1 MKTLSES
8 AFTSIQKIFTKVNQM
23 LSLVFCSVSH
33 FLRERDYLSR
43 NEHESHKQNML
54 TKSMI
59 DSMKNL
65 KTDVVETTSTESI
78 SSAFEALFREHWAHV
93 YRLLNR
99 LVGDPAEAEDLA
111 LETFVRLYQKY
122 PLRENES
129 NPGGWLHRVATN
141 LGLHSIRSW
150 KRRERYEMTAGKYAL
165 EEAPEARPAEIMAQE
180 EEHRLVRLALAEMNE
195 RQSQLLVMRY
205 SGLSYKEIA
214 EALRLAPTSI
224 GPLLLRAERE
234 FEKHYRAL
242 AKEER

>member
-1 MKTLSES
+1 
-8 AFTSIQKIFTKVNQM
+8 
-23 LSLVFCSVSH
+23 
-33 FLRERDYLSR
+33 
-43 NEHESHKQNML
+43 ML

-65 KTDVVETTSTESI
+65 KTDIVEKTSAEPI
-78 SSAFEALFREHWAHV
+78 SSAFETLFREHWAHV

-99 LVGDPAEAEDLA
+99 MVGDPAEAEDLA
-111 LETFVRLYQKY
+111 LETFVRLYQRY
-122 PLRENES
+122 PLPEKES

-150 KRRERYEMTAGKYAL
+150 KRRERYEMAAGKYAL
-165 EEAPEARPAEIMAQE
+165 EETPDTGPAEIMAQE
-180 EEHRLVRLALAEMNE
+180 EERRLVRLALAELSE

-214 EALRLAPTSI
+214 SALKVAPTSI

-234 FEKHYRAL
+234 FEKRFRAL
-242 AKEER
+242 AQEER

>member
-1 MKTLSES
+1 
-8 AFTSIQKIFTKVNQM
+8 
-23 LSLVFCSVSH
+23 
-33 FLRERDYLSR
+33 
-43 NEHESHKQNML
+43 ML

-65 KTDVVETTSTESI
+65 KTDVVETTSDSV
-78 SSAFEALFREHWAHV
+78 SSRFEALFKQHWAQV

-122 PLRENES
+122 PLQANEA

-141 LGLHSIRSW
+141 LGLHSLRRW
-150 KRRERYEMTAGKYAL
+150 KRREGYEMTAGKYAL
-165 EEAPEARPAEIMAQE
+165 EEAPEARPAELMAQE
-180 EEHRLVRLALAEMNE
+180 EERRLVRLVLAQMSE

-205 SGLSYKEIA
+205 SGFSYQEIA
-214 EALRLAPTSI
+214 GELKLAPTSI

-242 AKEER
+242 SKEE